1 MTHPVINLQTAKT
14 FLKGMSPDVEW
25 LLRHIES
32 TDGYVRFPPAMT
44 RVITNLKI
52 GSYPML
58 YESEAAIGLTLFL
71 GFMTKDEI
79 SDLCQELTDSTEE
92 ERGEFLLDFFDEF
105 STLTDRVELPK
116 TLAEEQAARAH
127 FDTFSETEKANAIK
141 MSQHY
146 WMSFLASF
154 FQMLS
159 VMVHGEK
166 LTSLVSQAKRGNDAA
181 MVKAVQIDKRT
192 LTTIPYFKQRFESAN
207 VEGDQDFLDALA
219 YRIKCAPYKGKIRHK
234 TLWMAFAFLDMS
246 GLLDTLKHQALLD
259 LLDDVGLGGFQNRVE
274 DLKHLSKRLTDY
286 RRFRGY
292 GLVLSTP

>member
-52 GSYPML
+52 ESYPML

-105 STLTDRVELPK
+105 STLRDRVELPK
-116 TLAEEQAARAH
+116 TLSGTYNIVIIH
-127 FDTFSETEKANAIK
+127 NNTIIS
-141 MSQHY
+141 SQ
-146 WMSFLASF
+146 
-154 FQMLS
+154 S
-159 VMVHGEK
+159 VV
-166 LTSLVSQAKRGNDAA
+166 
-181 MVKAVQIDKRT
+181 VK
-192 LTTIPYFKQRFESAN
+192 
-207 VEGDQDFLDALA
+207 
-219 YRIKCAPYKGKIRHK
+219 
-234 TLWMAFAFLDMS
+234 
-246 GLLDTLKHQALLD
+246 
-259 LLDDVGLGGFQNRVE
+259 
-274 DLKHLSKRLTDY
+274 
-286 RRFRGY
+286 
-292 GLVLSTP
+292 